1 MSEQTEENEAE
12 GNEAVAVGADSGAA
26 GTPADY
32 ESATAR
38 LDEIIT
44 RLDSGDAQLRET
56 LDLCA
61 EAKTLIQYC
70 ATELAAV
77 DEGLKELRLEDL
89 ASSLKPAPTRP
100 GTAETG
106 GSAEEVA
113 PDDSG
118 PTPPEPAPLP
128 DEPPPP
134 EEPPF

>member
-1 MSEQTEENEAE
+1 MSEKAE
-12 GNEAVAVGADSGAA
+12 DQETASGGSGSSNPDAP
-26 GTPADY
+26 GDY

-38 LDEIIT
+38 LDEIIA

-61 EAKTLIQYC
+61 EAKAMIEYC

-89 ASSLKPAPTRP
+89 AASLQSGPAAQP
-100 GTAETG
+100 GFAASENGPRLG
-106 GSAEEVA
+106 GEVSDGVFEEEVHQA
-113 PDDSG
+113 
-118 PTPPEPAPLP
+118 A

>member
-1 MSEQTEENEAE
+1 MSDEA
-12 GNEAVAVGADSGAA
+12 
-26 GTPADY
+26 TPTDY

-38 LDEIIT
+38 LDEIIA

-61 EAKTLIQYC
+61 EAKTLIEYC

-89 ASSLKPAPTRP
+89 AASLQAGAAPTIAPKEASSEEPPPP
-100 GTAETG
+100 G
-106 GSAEEVA
+106 
-113 PDDSG
+113 
-118 PTPPEPAPLP
+118 EP
-128 DEPPPP
+128 PPPP

>member
-1 MSEQTEENEAE
+1 MSEQETEK
-12 GNEAVAVGADSGAA
+12 SAA
-26 GTPADY
+26 PADY
-32 ESATAR
+32 EAATAR
-38 LDEIIT
+38 LDEIIA

-61 EAKTLIQYC
+61 EAKTLIEYC

-89 ASSLKPAPTRP
+89 AASLQSGSAPSAA
-100 GTAETG
+100 AETT
-106 GSAEEVA
+106 E
-113 PDDSG
+113 
-118 PTPPEPAPLP
+118 PETVPMP